1 MNIGDKVRLLHSTEA
16 GVIVAI
22 KGGVIEVEIEEG
34 FSIPV
39 SKSEIVLVA
48 AEEAK
53 RFGQAETVGKSPVV
67 KATEIKS
74 VKGLFFALLPLND
87 QKFTLY
93 FINNTDW
100 DLPFAIHKAQ
110 SQDYFQTIASGY
122 LQAKSSQRIEELS
135 LVQMEQ
141 WGIYTIQAIFAQKGL
156 FRLQEPLL
164 KKLKFRANQ
173 LKNMQEVPILQK
185 NGYLLQ
191 IDREETE
198 KLDAQKI
205 QEQIWEKQSATQTT
219 ETQVQKPAP
228 EVDLHI
234 ETLLREY
241 KNLSNEEILNHQL
254 AVFEKALDN
263 AIATGMEEIV
273 FIHGVGS
280 GTLKYEIQKRISK
293 HPHIAYY
300 KDAQKSKFG
309 YGATYLKIK

>member
-1 MNIGDKVRLLHSTEA
+1 MNVGDKVRLLHSTEA

-22 KGGVIEVEIEEG
+22 KGAVVEVEIEEG

-53 RFGQAETVGKSPVV
+53 RFGQPETTSKNPVA
-67 KATEIKS
+67 KTSEIKS

-87 QKFTLY
+87 QKFTLH

-122 LQAKSSQRIEELS
+122 LQAKSSQRLEELS
-135 LVQMEQ
+135 LVQLEQ
-141 WGIYTIQAIFAQKGL
+141 WGTYTIQAIFAQKGL

-191 IDREETE
+191 IDREEAE

-205 QEQIWEKQSATQTT
+205 QEQIWEKQNATQTT
-219 ETQVQKPAP
+219 ETQIQKPAP

-234 ETLLREY
+234 EVLLKEY
-241 KNLSNEEILNHQL
+241 KNLSNDEILNHQL

>member
-1 MNIGDKVRLLHSTEA
+1 MNIGDKVRLLHGTES

-22 KGGVIEVEIEEG
+22 KGGIIEVEIEDG

-53 RFGQAETVGKSPVV
+53 RFGKPEEVGKIQTSLGEV
-67 KATEIKS
+67 KAA
-74 VKGLFFALLPLND
+74 KGLFFALLPLND
-87 QKFTLY
+87 QKFSLH

-122 LQAKSSQRIEELS
+122 LQAKSTQRIEDVS
-135 LVQMEQ
+135 LAQLDQ
-141 WGIYTIQAIFAQKGL
+141 WGTYTIQGLFAQKTL

-164 KKLKFRANQ
+164 KKIKFRANQ
-173 LKNMQEVPILQK
+173 LKNMQEIPLLQK
-185 NGYLLQ
+185 KGYLLQ
-191 IDREETE
+191 IDKEEMEQMDT
-198 KLDAQKI
+198 QKI
-205 QEQIWEKQSATQTT
+205 QEQLWEKQTATQQT
-219 ETQVQKPAP
+219 EMQVEKPTP
-228 EVDLHI
+228 EIDLHI
-234 ETLLREY
+234 ESLLKEH
-241 KNLSNEEILNHQL
+241 KSLSNEQILNHQIS
-254 AVFEKALDN
+254 VFEKALDN
-263 AIATGMEEIV
+263 AIATGMEEII

-293 HPHIAYY
+293 HPNIAYY

-309 YGATYLKIK
+309 YGATYIKIR